1 MLQER
6 PKWNKDRRNL
16 KVDDVVPLK
25 DENVP
30 RNVQPMGVVIKVEP
44 DAKGFVRSVVLRTQA
59 AELRRP
65 VNKLVFLLTKEERM
79 DAGDD
84 EK

>member
-1 MLQER
+1 
-6 PKWNKDRRNL
+6 
-16 KVDDVVPLK
+16 
-25 DENVP
+25 
-30 RNVQPMGVVIKVEP
+30 MGVVIKVEP